1 MKNWFMLSLVGLDQP
16 RIVAR
21 LSAGLCKKG
30 CNLGESS
37 MGRLGNYFTIMLMV
51 EHEGDKK
58 SLETIISSVCDPLN
72 LDSHLIKLED
82 GNQQHF
88 EPDVRISLFAEDR
101 LGVVEDATVP
111 LANAGLNI
119 LHLESNLGEND
130 TAVTYF
136 IHLEGTL
143 SKGLTPIY
151 GVLEKLEEK
160 KGIKSHLIPV
170 NRSGI
175 SQV

>member
-1 MKNWFMLSLVGLDQP
+1 MLSLVGLDQP
-16 RIVAR
+16 SIVAK
-21 LSAGLCKKG
+21 LSSGLCNNG

>member
-16 RIVAR
+16 SIVAK
-21 LSAGLCKKG
+21 LSSGLCKNG

-51 EHEGDKK
+51 EYEGNKK
-58 SLETIISSVCDPLN
+58 LLETIISSVCEPLN

-101 LGVVEDATVP
+101 LGVVEDVTVP

-130 TAVTYF
+130 KAGTYY

-143 SKGLTPIY
+143 AKGLTPIY
-151 GVLEKLEEK
+151 DVLEKLEEE

-170 NRSGI
+170 NHSGI
-175 SQV
+175 SKI

>member
-1 MKNWFMLSLVGLDQP
+1 MQNWFMLSLVGLDQP
-16 RIVAR
+16 SIVAK
-21 LSAGLCKKG
+21 LSSGLCNNG

>member
-1 MKNWFMLSLVGLDQP
+1 MRNWFMLSLVGLDQP
-16 RIVAR
+16 SIVAK
-21 LSAGLCKKG
+21 LSSGLCNNG

-119 LHLESNLGEND
+119 LHLESNLGED
-130 TAVTYF
+130 SEVTRQYRPAF
-136 IHLEGTL
+136 
-143 SKGLTPIY
+143 SSAFY
-151 GVLEKLEEK
+151 
-160 KGIKSHLIPV
+160 S
-170 NRSGI
+170 
-175 SQV
+175 

>member
-1 MKNWFMLSLVGLDQP
+1 MRNWFMLSLVGLDQP
-16 RIVAR
+16 SIVAK
-21 LSAGLCKKG
+21 LSSGLCNNG

-130 TAVTYF
+130 TAITYF

>member
-1 MKNWFMLSLVGLDQP
+1 MRNWFMLSLVGLDQP
-16 RIVAR
+16 SIVAK
-21 LSAGLCKKG
+21 LSSGLCKNG

-58 SLETIISSVCDPLN
+58 SLETIITSVCDPLN
-72 LDSHLIKLED
+72 LDSHLVELED

-101 LGVVEDATVP
+101 LGVVEDSTVP
-111 LANAGLNI
+111 LANSGLNI
-119 LHLESNLGEND
+119 LHLESNLGEDNKPG
-130 TAVTYF
+130 TYY

-151 GVLEKLEEK
+151 DVLEKLEEE
-160 KGIKSHLIPV
+160 KGIKSHVIPV

-175 SQV
+175 TQI

>member
-1 MKNWFMLSLVGLDQP
+1 
-16 RIVAR
+16 
-21 LSAGLCKKG
+21 
-30 CNLGESS
+30 
-37 MGRLGNYFTIMLMV
+37 MLMV

-58 SLETIISSVCDPLN
+58 ALETIISSVCDPLN

-130 TAVTYF
+130 KAGTYY

-151 GVLEKLEEK
+151 GVLEKLEEEK
-160 KGIKSHLIPV
+160 ELKSHLIQL